1 MLSFTALFFDLN
13 LGFDSVWNY
22 LGKLPFLV
30 LIIAAIYK
38 ICKRKTSS
46 TWLFVLRAIFVP
58 FVMLAWPDLIIGG
71 QRSAVSRY
79 LISCFPGV
87 QLAVAY
93 LLANSVKNRQR
104 FWEFTLAA
112 VFTASI
118 VYCVV
123 SAFSDTWWSKDLS
136 YFNAEV
142 AKIINKEAIANRS
155 IKDTI
160 VISDRGKD
168 FTNMG
173 DLLSLSYLLDK
184 NVRLMLI
191 SQSPD
196 IEMLNKYSPPLVFR
210 PSEKLRSAF
219 KRNQRRLE
227 PILEYARLFRVRRAD
242 A

>member
-1 MLSFTALFFDLN
+1 M
-13 LGFDSVWNY
+13 
-22 LGKLPFLV
+22 
-30 LIIAAIYK
+30 
-38 ICKRKTSS
+38 
-46 TWLFVLRAIFVP
+46 
-58 FVMLAWPDLIIGG
+58 
-71 QRSAVSRY
+71 
-79 LISCFPGV
+79 
-87 QLAVAY
+87 
-93 LLANSVKNRQR
+93 
-104 FWEFTLAA
+104 
-112 VFTASI
+112 
-118 VYCVV
+118 
-123 SAFSDTWWSKDLS
+123 S

-142 AKIINKEAIANRS
+142 AQKINQEAIANRS

-196 IEMLNKYSPPLVFR
+196 IEMLNKYSAPLVFR